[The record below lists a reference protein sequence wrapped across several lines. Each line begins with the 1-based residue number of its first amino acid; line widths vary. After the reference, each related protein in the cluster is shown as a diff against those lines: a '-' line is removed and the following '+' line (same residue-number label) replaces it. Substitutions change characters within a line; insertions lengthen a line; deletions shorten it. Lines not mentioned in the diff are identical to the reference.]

1 MVGSLL
7 EERNKLAPLFLRE
20 RIISK
25 DDSEGITSDPFVTDW
40 IKLTWGRK
48 KINRDDAERDDR
60 REMEEKGRKKKK
72 KNGGLEEGGCVGRKE
87 NPPGN

>member
-72 KNGGLEEGGCVGRKE
+72 KMVDWRREGV
-87 NPPGN
+87 